1 MVIFNDIQTIFYPSF
16 VVIIQRHQG
25 NVSAS
30 TGLWLPVGG
39 GAESRIQSEFHV
51 VLIIVRCEC
60 TGVHCILLYTFSAC
74 EMSHAIIIIDHLLC
88 A

>member
-51 VLIIVRCEC
+51 VLIMVRCEC
-60 TGVHCILLYTFSAC
+60 TVFTVFSSIPSLHVKC
-74 EMSHAIIIIDHLLC
+74 LML
-88 A
+88 